1 MLARFFAGLVL
12 TLGVGVLAIVGLG
25 IRDDGDNRDD
35 GEIETVASAD
45 TEAAVQQPAL
55 VEETVG
61 DAPDAVAP
69 AETTTTTTTTTE
81 PAGPIPDNYGP
92 RRDLVNLDGWIN
104 TDFQD
109 IDDFNGQV
117 LVVEMWTFGCFNCQN
132 RIPHTQALYA
142 DLADENFDIIG
153 VHAPEFA
160 FEREIP
166 NIEQAVVDLGVT
178 WPVAIDTNR
187 ENFSA
192 WQDGGRRFW
201 PRTYVV
207 DQNGDIR
214 FDHIGEGDYEE
225 LEQTV
230 KYLLD
235 NPPEP
240 HSAS

>member
-1 MLARFFAGLVL
+1 MVARIFAGLVL
-12 TLGVGVLAIVGLG
+12 LLG
-25 IRDDGDNRDD
+25 IGIIGVVASGSDDADTS
-35 GEIETVASAD
+35 EVASAD
-45 TEAAVQQPAL
+45 TAAALQETAPA
-55 VEETVG
+55 EGAVG
-61 DAPDAVAP
+61 DAPDAAATAP
-69 AETTTTTTTTTE
+69 EETTTTTE
-81 PAGPIPDNYGP
+81 ALGPVPENYGP

-104 TDFQD
+104 TASTD

-117 LVVEMWTFGCFNCQN
+117 LVVELWTFGCFNCQN

-142 DLADENFDIIG
+142 DLADENFEIIG
-153 VHAPEFA
+153 VHAPEFD

-166 NIEQAVVDLGVT
+166 RIEQAVVDLGVT
-178 WPVAIDTNR
+178 WPVAIDTNK
-187 ENFSA
+187 ENFRA
-192 WQDGGRRFW
+192 WQEGGRRFW

-230 KYLLD
+230 KFLLE

-240 HSAS
+240 TSAS